1 MSNIVEWIPYNNL
14 QNIKYLT
21 KGGCS
26 EIYTALWIDGNYEE
40 WDPKEKQLKRCGRIN
55 VVLKKLENVES
66 ANKSWFDEGI
76 SHLHISSKTSLIVRC
91 YGLTQNPFNGN
102 YMLVMYPMNIN
113 LREYLQ
119 QNHNKLTWKEGIQ
132 IISDIVTT
140 VSMIHQENAIHR
152 DLHSGNVLF
161 SQINQGFYVSDLGF
175 CGPANI
181 PLDSIYGNLSY
192 IAPEVIVKKKYSFAS
207 DIYSIGMLMW
217 EISSGQPPFI
227 KKHDYDLAIKI
238 INGMRPKIIP
248 GTPLEYKELMEQC
261 WDANPMKRPDIGTL
275 LNKFRDLL
283 RVYTQNE
290 NEQRIISKF
299 ININNSQ
306 LNTRFNV
313 NSSSTNSSFFGRF
326 SVSSSNWNIS
336 SSRVYNF
343 ENLPEPRN
351 ATKGKN
357 SLLCSFSLY
366 NIILIIH
373 FIYLVEQDGNY

>member
-1 MSNIVEWIPYNNL
+1 MATIRKEIVKVAINRAYALLDFNIQNNIEKQHVFKIQTVL
-14 QNIKYLT
+14 AEKSLT
-21 KGGCS
+21 KDEKSYAVKDLNNALDYFKIVNNQGTKRICGCS

-102 YMLVMYPMNIN
+102 YMLVI
-113 LREYLQ
+113 
-119 QNHNKLTWKEGIQ
+119 
-132 IISDIVTT
+132 
-140 VSMIHQENAIHR
+140 
-152 DLHSGNVLF
+152 
-161 SQINQGFYVSDLGF
+161 
-175 CGPANI
+175 
-181 PLDSIYGNLSY
+181 
-192 IAPEVIVKKKYSFAS
+192 
-207 DIYSIGMLMW
+207 
-217 EISSGQPPFI
+217 
-227 KKHDYDLAIKI
+227 
-238 INGMRPKIIP
+238 
-248 GTPLEYKELMEQC
+248 
-261 WDANPMKRPDIGTL
+261 
-275 LNKFRDLL
+275 DLL

-351 ATKGKN
+351 ATK
-357 SLLCSFSLY
+357 
-366 NIILIIH
+366 
-373 FIYLVEQDGNY
+373 VEQDAYHSIQFDFDLQDGMIIEKKSNKRSYFNDDEKDLAYNSNKKVNSNNNEEIQYHEIGYQYMQRTYATI

>member
-1 MSNIVEWIPYNNL
+1 MHCINNNINKQKSVNCTQNQRNTNTVTENFSNWTSGNKDIDNLIQQCQIKTLRPSLIVEWIPYNNL

-21 KGGCS
+21 KGGFS
-26 EIYTALWIDGNYEE
+26 EIYTALWIDGSYEE
-40 WDPKEKQLKRCGRIN
+40 WDPKEKQLKRYGWTK

-76 SHLHISSKTSLIVRC
+76 SHLHISNKTGLVVRC
-91 YGLTQNPFNGN
+91 CGLTQNPFNGN
-102 YMLVMYPMNIN
+102 YMLVMNHMEVN
-113 LREYLQ
+113 LREYLK

-132 IISDIVTT
+132 IIYTIVSAVVDI
-140 VSMIHQENAIHR
+140 HRENAIHR
-152 DLHSGNVLF
+152 DLHSGNILF
-161 SQINQGFYVSDLGF
+161 SQINQRFFVSDLGF

-181 PLDSIYGNLSY
+181 VPLDSIYGNLSY

-275 LNKFRDLL
+275 LYKFRDLL
-283 RVYTQNE
+283 R
-290 NEQRIISKF
+290 
-299 ININNSQ
+299 
-306 LNTRFNV
+306 
-313 NSSSTNSSFFGRF
+313 
-326 SVSSSNWNIS
+326 
-336 SSRVYNF
+336 
-343 ENLPEPRN
+343 
-351 ATKGKN
+351 
-357 SLLCSFSLY
+357 
-366 NIILIIH
+366 
-373 FIYLVEQDGNY
+373 FIYSK